1 MKFEMLSEKNYNMN
15 FGSFQKAE
23 GLWKELDESVVDL
36 LLYARFKDE
45 SEMVKKKLLEGKSVA
60 AIVGYIRKQTESEK
74 CPLCGSSF
82 EGMFYSVSIVDNET
96 KICPECGER
105 EQLERFTCS
114 YDR

>member
-1 MKFEMLSEKNYNMN
+1 MKFEMLSEKNFNMN

-23 GLWKELDESVVDL
+23 GLWEELDEAVVDL

-45 SEMVKKKLLEGKSVA
+45 SEMMKKELLEGKSVTT
-60 AIVGYIRKQTESEK
+60 IVGHIRKQTELEK

-82 EGMFYSVSIVDNET
+82 EGMFYALSIVDNET
-96 KICPECGER
+96 KICPDCGVR
-105 EQLERFTCS
+105 EQLERYTCN